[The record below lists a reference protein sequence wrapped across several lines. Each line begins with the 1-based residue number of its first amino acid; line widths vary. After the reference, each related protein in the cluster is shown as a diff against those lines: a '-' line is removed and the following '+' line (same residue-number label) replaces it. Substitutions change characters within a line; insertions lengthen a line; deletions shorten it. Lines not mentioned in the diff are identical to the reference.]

1 MCLIW
6 YVVTHYIHIL
16 WANHK
21 NVKLGMVV
29 LVIALMV
36 LLNFYMLNKVI
47 SNSGNDR
54 NIEQTIRLNK

>member
-1 MCLIW
+1 MLFNNIS
-6 YVVTHYIHIL
+6 
-16 WANHK
+16 NHK

-36 LLNFYMLNKVI
+36 SLNFYMLNKVI